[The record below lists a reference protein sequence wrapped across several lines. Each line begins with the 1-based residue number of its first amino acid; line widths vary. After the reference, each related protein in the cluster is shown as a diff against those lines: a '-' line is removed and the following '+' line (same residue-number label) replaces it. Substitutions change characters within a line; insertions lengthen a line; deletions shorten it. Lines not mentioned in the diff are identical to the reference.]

1 MDQII
6 VGGTETFDPSA
17 GDTARQSKLM
27 EAMDEINQAMGK
39 RTLFYA
45 CSGIRQKWSG
55 AATRKSPP
63 YTTDWYSLIQVK
75 AT

>member
-1 MDQII
+1 
-6 VGGTETFDPSA
+6 
-17 GDTARQSKLM
+17 M